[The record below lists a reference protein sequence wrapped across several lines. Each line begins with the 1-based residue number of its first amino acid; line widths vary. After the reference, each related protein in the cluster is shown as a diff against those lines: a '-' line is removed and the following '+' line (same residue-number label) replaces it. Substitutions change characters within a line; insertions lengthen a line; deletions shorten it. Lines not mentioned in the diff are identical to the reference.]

1 MVETKFIWLNGKF
14 VRWKEAKVHLLSNAL
29 HYGSGVFEGIRFYET
44 TKGPAVFRLKEHLE
58 RLFYSAEVIKI
69 KIPFSKKDLLKAIL
83 DLIKINQL
91 KEGYIRPIVF
101 YGYGKMSL
109 NPLGAEINVGI
120 AAWPWSKY
128 LKETAKVKISKFIR
142 LHPRSVISDAK
153 VSGYYVNSILAT
165 LDAQLSGYDEAIL
178 LDYRGYIAEGAGENI
193 FIVKDKVLLTPKL
206 GSILPGITRKTVIEI
221 AKDLKIK
228 TKEKDIPVK
237 ELLNADEVFFTGTA
251 AEITPVVQIN
261 NKLINKGK
269 EGEITKRIREF
280 FNEIKLGKVKK
291 YLKWLTFV
299 NK

>member
-83 DLIKINQL
+83 DLIKINKL

-228 TKEKDIPVK
+228 TKEKDISVK

>member
-228 TKEKDIPVK
+228 TKEKDISVK
-237 ELLNADEVFFTGTA
+237 ELLNADEAFFTGTA